1 MDGGSAVMESSAAA
15 DEKRLW
21 ELPQPLTSRVD
32 DRWDI
37 LGLGVVAVDD
47 LVYLASFPQADS
59 KVPVQARRRQGG
71 GLTGTA
77 LVAAARLGAKTA
89 YGGILGDDELSLYTI
104 RELQREGIDCS
115 PVTYHAEA
123 RPCHSLVL
131 VDQST
136 GQRTILYSTEG
147 MMPRQPDQVDE
158 DVVRACRLL
167 FVDSTSGYGGVRAV
181 EMAHAHGIQVVGDVE
196 RLTVPGTEELMRQI
210 DHLIVGI
217 QLAQQV
223 TGASEPEQMVRALG
237 TGRACCAVTAGDR
250 GCWYTEGDSA
260 VRHVPAYRVA
270 VVDTTGCGDVF
281 HGAYAA
287 CIARGETVAAAIQV
301 ATAAAAIKATQPG
314 GRAGIP
320 DRVTVERFV
329 QAEDGKRGPRVDT
342 G

>member
-1 MDGGSAVMESSAAA
+1 MGKRQWKQSPEQGGQVS
-15 DEKRLW
+15 
-21 ELPQPLTSRVD
+21 

-47 LVYLASFPQADS
+47 LVYLASYPPADS

-77 LVAAARLGAKTA
+77 LVAAARMGARTA

-104 RELQREGIDCS
+104 RELEREGIDCA
-115 PVTYHAEA
+115 PVTYHADA

-147 MMPRQPDQVDE
+147 MMPRQPEQVDE
-158 DVVRACRLL
+158 TVVRACRLL
-167 FVDSTSGYGGVRAV
+167 FVDSTSGYGGLRAV
-181 EMAHAHGIQVVGDVE
+181 ELAHAHGIQAVADVE
-196 RLTVPGTEELMRQI
+196 RLTVPGTEELMRQV
-210 DHLIVGI
+210 DHLIVGV

-223 TGASEPEQMVRALG
+223 TGASEPEQMVRALCA
-237 TGRACCAVTAGDR
+237 GRACCAVTVGDR
-250 GCWYTEGDSA
+250 GCWYVAGNSP
-260 VRHVPAYRVA
+260 VRHVPAYPVP

-287 CIARGETVAAAIQV
+287 CIALGERVATAIQV
-301 ATAAAAIKATQPG
+301 ATATAAIKATQPG

-320 DRVTVERFV
+320 NRPTVERFI
-329 QAEDGKRGPRVDT
+329 QAKGDT
-342 G
+342 QL